1 MKKLL
6 PILMIL
12 FVLLPVFSLA
22 QSTPASTRLVP
33 CDGVV
38 VPCTFNHLMQLL
50 NNIIKY
56 IILISVP
63 IAACVIAYAGFIIM
77 TSGVSDK
84 ISQAKAMIQKVVI
97 GFAFILAAWIIV
109 NTILFALLKPEFKDL
124 IQLG

>member
-22 QSTPASTRLVP
+22 QGTEAPSRIVP
-33 CDGVV
+33 CDG
-38 VPCTFNHLMQLL
+38 PDCGFPQLMQLL

-56 IILISVP
+56 IIAISVP

-97 GFAFILAAWIIV
+97 GFVFILGAWIIV
-109 NTILFALLKPEFKDL
+109 NTILFALLDSSFSNIIKL
-124 IQLG
+124 N

>member
-1 MKKLL
+1 
-6 PILMIL
+6 MIL

-22 QSTPASTRLVP
+22 QGTPASTRIVP
-33 CDGVV
+33 CDG
-38 VPCTFNHLMQLL
+38 PDCDFNDLMQLL

-56 IILISVP
+56 IILISAP

-97 GFAFILAAWIIV
+97 GFVFILGAWIIV
-109 NTILFALLKPEFKDL
+109 NTILLALLDSSFSNIIKL
-124 IQLG
+124 N

>member
-12 FVLLPVFSLA
+12 FLLLPIFSFA
-22 QSTPASTRLVP
+22 QGTPPSTRIVP
-33 CDGVV
+33 CDG
-38 VPCTFNHLMQLL
+38 PDCGFDDLMQLL

-77 TSGVSDK
+77 TSGVSDR
-84 ISQAKAMIQKVVI
+84 ISEAKRMIQKVVI
-97 GFAFILAAWIIV
+97 GFVFVLGAWIIV